1 MCYRLSPLFYF
12 AADVFH
18 ETFKSLSHVKPDVL
32 YPIPDFAAF
41 NRPTDPPT
49 ADLMPTG
56 ASTTFVSINRYE
68 RKKNLGLAIQALGLL
83 IFQCLHSSFLKNYI

>member
-12 AADVFH
+12 AAGVFH
-18 ETFKSLSHVKPDVL
+18 ETFKSLSHVEPDVL

-41 NRPTDPPT
+41 NKPTDPPT

>member
-12 AADVFH
+12 AAGVFH

-41 NRPTDPPT
+41 NKPPDPPT

-68 RKKNLGLAIQALGLL
+68 RKKNLGLAIQALG
-83 IFQCLHSSFLKNYI
+83 